1 MLQSKKILML
11 EGNIGAG
18 KSTFL
23 NIIQNH
29 MPDIAVVLEPTAQWQ
44 KLEGGNLLDLFYR
57 DTPRWAYTFQSF
69 AFISRIKTQKDALN
83 ITPAYKPLLLER
95 SIYCDRYCFAKNCF
109 ESGTITPLEWNL
121 YTEWFS
127 WLSEDT
133 AVKPDGFIYLQTT
146 PQTCY
151 KRLLKRNRSEE
162 AGVSLH
168 YLETL
173 HNKHE
178 DWLIHKKEIS
188 PCLSTVPTLTLDC
201 NQEFETNKDVQENFV
216 RQIKMFIGQSSY
228 QQEQPAS
235 HQTEL

>member
-1 MLQSKKILML
+1 MVQSKKTLML
-11 EGNIGAG
+11 EGNIGSG

-23 NIIQNH
+23 NTIQNH
-29 MPDIAVVLEPTAQWQ
+29 LPDITVVLEPTAQWQ

-69 AFISRIKTQKDALN
+69 AFISRIKSQKDAFKAA
-83 ITPAYKPLLLER
+83 PATQPLILER

-109 ESGTITPLEWNL
+109 ESGTMTALEWNL

-127 WLSEDT
+127 WLAEDT
-133 AVKPDGFIYLQTT
+133 SIRPDGFIYLKAT

-151 KRLLKRNRSEE
+151 QRLLKRNRSEE

-178 DWLIHKKEIS
+178 DWLTHKKEVSKAIAN
-188 PCLSTVPTLTLDC
+188 VPVLTLDC
-201 NQEFETNKDVQENFV
+201 NQEFETNEKVQEIFV
-216 RQIKMFIGQSSY
+216 EKIKEFI
-228 QQEQPAS
+228 EQPAQQLYRTS